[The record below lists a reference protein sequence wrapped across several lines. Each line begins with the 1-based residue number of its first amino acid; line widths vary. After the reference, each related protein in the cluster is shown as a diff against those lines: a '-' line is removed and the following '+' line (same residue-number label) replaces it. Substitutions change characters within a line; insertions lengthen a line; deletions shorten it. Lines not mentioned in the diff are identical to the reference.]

1 MPTMPSA
8 ATAPKPFPNAETG
21 DEPTL
26 SERFAAHV
34 ATARYED
41 LPPDAIAQAKTFIL
55 DTFGVGISGSTAAG
69 AAELMAAARLWGKG
83 AEAVVWG
90 RAGRVPAGIAALLN
104 GYQVHCQ
111 EFDCLCEPAVLHPM
125 AAVLSAA
132 MAMAERR
139 GGVTGK
145 DLILAAAVGVDVA
158 CYLGVAS
165 QQALRFFRPA
175 TAGGFGAAAA
185 TAKLAGLPAAK
196 IAHAFGLQLAQMS
209 GTMQAHVEASPALPL
224 QVGMNARA
232 GLQSC
237 DMAAAGLEAPRFS
250 IDGPFGYLELVEG
263 IYDVAPVRQGL
274 GRRWLIAELSHKPFP
289 AGRATHGLVEAILS
303 LRRDHGF
310 MPDDIEEIIVAGPPV
325 LKRLTGRPDVP
336 EPTPA
341 YARLCMGYV
350 AAKVLINGRIGVEHY
365 RGEAELND
373 PQTHRLAARVRT
385 IEDGTTNQSALS
397 PQSVVIKLRDGTEL
411 KWACETMLASPSR
424 RLTRAQHLDKFKTC
438 WEFAETP
445 LRASARDEL
454 IGAVD
459 RLETISDVRVLADML
474 RSPD

>member
-1 MPTMPSA
+1 MDVMQTAMSA
-8 ATAPKPFPNAETG
+8 ARAAPERQ
-21 DEPTL
+21 EPSL

-55 DTFGVGISGSTAAG
+55 DTFGVGITGSTAAG
-69 AAELMAAARLWGKG
+69 AAELMAAARAWGLGGGGGGGGG
-83 AEAVVWG
+83 AG
-90 RAGRVPAGIAALLN
+90 GGPAGIAALLN

-158 CYLGVAS
+158 CYLGIAS
-165 QQALRFFRPA
+165 NQALRFFRPA

-185 TAKLAGLPAAK
+185 TARLAGLPAGK

-237 DMAAAGLEAPRFS
+237 DMAEAGLTAPRFS
-250 IDGPFGYLELVEG
+250 LDGPFGYLDLVEG
-263 IYDVAPVRQGL
+263 VYDLAPIRQGL

-289 AGRATHGLVEAILS
+289 AGRATHGVVEAIMS

-310 MPDDIEEIIVAGPPV
+310 VPDDIEEIIVAGPPV

-350 AAKVLINGRIGVEHY
+350 AAKVLLHGRVGVEHY
-365 RGEAELND
+365 RGAAELND
-373 PQTHRLAARVRT
+373 PATHELAARVRT
-385 IEDGTTNQSALS
+385 IEDGSTNQSALS
-397 PQSVVIKLRDGTEL
+397 PQSVVIKLRDGTQL
-411 KWACETMLASPSR
+411 DWRCESMLASPTR
-424 RLTRAQHLDKFKTC
+424 RLSREQHLDKFKTC
-438 WEFAETP
+438 WEFAATP

-459 RLETISDVRVLADML
+459 RLETMTDVRQLAEML
-474 RSPD
+474 RAPD

>member
-1 MPTMPSA
+1 MQNA
-8 ATAPKPFPNAETG
+8 ATAQTLVTAG

-41 LPPDAIAQAKTFIL
+41 LPPDAISQAKTFIL
-55 DTFGVGISGSTAAG
+55 DTFGVGVAGATAAG
-69 AAELMAAARLWGKG
+69 AGELMAAARLWGKG

-125 AAVLSAA
+125 ATVLSAA

-139 GGVTGK
+139 GGVSGK
-145 DLILAAAVGVDVA
+145 DLILAACVGVDVA

-165 QQALRFFRPA
+165 NQALRFFRPA

-185 TAKLAGLPAAK
+185 TAKLAGLPAGK

-237 DMAAAGLEAPRFS
+237 DLAIAGLEAPRFS
-250 IDGPFGYLELVEG
+250 LDGPFGYLDLIEG
-263 IYDVAPVRQGL
+263 IYDLAPVRQGL

-289 AGRATHGLVEAILS
+289 AGRATHGMVEAILS

-310 MPDDIEEIIVAGPPV
+310 LPGDIAEIIVAGPPV

-350 AAKVLINGRIGVEHY
+350 AAKVLLNGRIGVEHY

-373 PQTHRLAARVRT
+373 PATHRLAALVRT
-385 IEDGTTNQSALS
+385 IEDGSHNQSALS
-397 PQSVVIKLRDGTEL
+397 PQSVVIKLHDGREL
-411 KWACETMLASPSR
+411 NWRCETMLASPSR
-424 RLTRAQHLDKFKTC
+424 RLTRAQHLDKFKSC

-445 LRASARDEL
+445 LRAAARDEL

-459 RLETISDVRVLADML
+459 RLESVADVRVLAEML
-474 RSPD
+474 RAPD